1 MEGNEYMNGKSRK
14 QISEV
19 SILIIVIDIVDQTV
33 TTERREEK
41 RAFLYLSTNI

>member
-1 MEGNEYMNGKSRK
+1 MEMEGNEYMNGKSRK

-33 TTERREEK
+33 TTERGEHFFTCLQIYE
-41 RAFLYLSTNI
+41 